1 MFTTVKTAGRAA
13 ALALVV
19 SASVLTAMPAQ
30 AAMHY
35 MSPGMSMG
43 MGMGMGMGTGLYPHR
58 FNSLFC
64 YSDYQ
69 VRQALK
75 YRGFSHI
82 YLNAAMGRF
91 IQARAT
97 RGNWVYLI
105 EFNRCSG
112 HIVDLRRLRR
122 AY

>member
-1 MFTTVKTAGRAA
+1 MFTTIKTAGRAV

-19 SASVLTAMPAQ
+19 SASALTAMPAQ
-30 AAMHY
+30 AAMPY
-35 MSPGMSMG
+35 VSPGMG
-43 MGMGMGMGTGLYPHR
+43 MGMGMGMNHYPRH

-69 VRQALK
+69 VRQALRF
-75 YRGFSHI
+75 RGFHHI

-112 HIVDLRRLRR
+112 HIVDVRRLRR